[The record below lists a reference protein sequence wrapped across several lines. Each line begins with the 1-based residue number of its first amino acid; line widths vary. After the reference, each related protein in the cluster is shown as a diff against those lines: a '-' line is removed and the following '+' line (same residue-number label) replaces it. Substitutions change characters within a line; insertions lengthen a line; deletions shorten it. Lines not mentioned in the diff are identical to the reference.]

1 LGRLLQ
7 AAVSRSRESL
17 ADASAVQFTRDPDGL
32 RGALVKIGA
41 LSTGSRL
48 LDADAEEVAHML
60 FAPGV
65 DRLFATHPPLID
77 RIRLLDPTFT
87 ERAFEAARTRLLADE
102 ATTSPD
108 DAQDDTTR
116 HDAVPGGLSPLD
128 VTPAGVAQLVG
139 NPGTTH
145 VRMAQAL
152 RLSLPPAMI
161 TATQSPRQAVA
172 LLLAFAIDTNATVR
186 TRQVELIKQQLG
198 IRAAEAVTE
207 WLPEL
212 DRLEAMQRLPAF
224 LRLFPALHQFSKLE
238 KQRLAACLKA
248 LLRDEGRFSLHAFAL
263 AKLAEV
269 QLHDELDPAKRSR
282 RMTLEEA
289 SGSLC
294 MVFSVLARH
303 GHDDDVA
310 ARRAYEAGMHHLLP
324 RDRPP
329 FGVPDGWQRQL
340 DAALGKLDELQPAA
354 KEQLVEALVKTIAN
368 DLKLT
373 IAEAEL
379 LRTVCAA
386 LHCPLPPL
394 LADEAATVSA

>member
-1 LGRLLQ
+1 
-7 AAVSRSRESL
+7 
-17 ADASAVQFTRDPDGL
+17 
-32 RGALVKIGA
+32 
-41 LSTGSRL
+41 
-48 LDADAEEVAHML
+48 
-60 FAPGV
+60 
-65 DRLFATHPPLID
+65 LFATHPPLID

-198 IRAAEAVTE
+198 IRAAEAVME

-269 QLHDELDPAKRSR
+269 QLQDELEPAKRSR